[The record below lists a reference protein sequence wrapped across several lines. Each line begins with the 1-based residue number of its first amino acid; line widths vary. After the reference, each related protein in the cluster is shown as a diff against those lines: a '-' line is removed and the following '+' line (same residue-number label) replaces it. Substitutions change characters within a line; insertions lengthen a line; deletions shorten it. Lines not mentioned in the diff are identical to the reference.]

1 MTHADYR
8 RERVKHYEALLAK
21 WRETAGTD
29 AELWLDIRDL
39 ETHVNQLRSVV
50 INSGSKKP
58 GRPMVRRAV

>member
-8 RERVKHYEALLAK
+8 RERVKHYEAMLDQ
-21 WRETAGTD
+21 WRQAAGND

-50 INSGSKKP
+50 IDSGSKKG
-58 GRPMVRRAV
+58 GRPMRRAV